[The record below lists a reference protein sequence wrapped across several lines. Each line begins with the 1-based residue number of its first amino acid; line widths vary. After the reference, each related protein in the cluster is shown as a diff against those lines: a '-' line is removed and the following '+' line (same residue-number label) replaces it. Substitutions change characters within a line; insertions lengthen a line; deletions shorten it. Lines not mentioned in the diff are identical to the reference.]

1 MTLESEARKA
11 AEARYGEP
19 MRPSLE
25 LTYPADAIYEH
36 RKAAF
41 VSGASWAVSRITP
54 EQVEELLNSEVHGP
68 MSSHDPRDG
77 SCQSCPW
84 PLHELPPADV
94 AAAIV
99 ALYRGVQ
106 QPNEDDEGGQEA

>member
-1 MTLESEARKA
+1 MSLESLANA
-11 AEARYGEP
+11 AADKRYP
-19 MRPSLE
+19 E
-25 LTYPADAIYEH
+25 LALAPENERLAEVYAEGFIE
-36 RKAAF
+36 
-41 VSGASWAVSRITP
+41 AVSRITP